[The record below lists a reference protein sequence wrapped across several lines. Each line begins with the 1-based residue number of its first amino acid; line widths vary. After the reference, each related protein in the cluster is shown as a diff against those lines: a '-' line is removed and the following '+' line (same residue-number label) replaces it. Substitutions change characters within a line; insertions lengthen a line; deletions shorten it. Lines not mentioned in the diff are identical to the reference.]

1 VLPGAGVARRRSLS
15 PDPSAYRSGVE
26 RTRPSRRKLQLLI
39 GAIVVLAIAGTTATA
54 LTPRLATRDPL
65 LLIMLEARNRNL
77 VLARHVDLLP
87 FVVVGTL
94 RRMISDPLYWLLG
107 TWYGDKAIR
116 WLEEKAGGGAL
127 VRVTEQFFTKAAY
140 PMVFLFPGA
149 VVCALA
155 GATGMPF
162 PAFVVTNLA
171 GTITMVILLR
181 LAGDVLSGPVDAV
194 LGFFDRNLVTTT
206 AITIAL
212 VVLSLILQRAQGK
225 AEVPSVKELEDDGVD
240 AGDQAGPADE
250 NRPGGTS
257 TPALEA
263 ERDGN
268 E

>member
-1 VLPGAGVARRRSLS
+1 M
-15 PDPSAYRSGVE
+15 E

-54 LTPRLATRDPL
+54 LTPTLATRHPL

-77 VLARHVDLLP
+77 VLARHVDLVP

-94 RRMISDPLYWLLG
+94 RRMISDPIYWLLG
-107 TWYGDKAIR
+107 VWYGDRAIR

-127 VRVTEQFFTKAAY
+127 VRVTEQFFAKAAY

-162 PAFVVTNLA
+162 PAFLATNFA
-171 GTITMVILLR
+171 GTVTMVVLLR
-181 LAGDVLSGPVDAV
+181 LTGDVLSGPVDAI
-194 LGFFDRNLVTTT
+194 LRFFERNLVTTT
-206 AITIAL
+206 AVTVAL
-212 VVLSLILQRAQGK
+212 VVLSIVLNRAQGR
-225 AEVPSVKELEDDGVD
+225 AEVPSVDELEDGE
-240 AGDQAGPADE
+240 GQAGQTDGDAEGDDPERSA
-250 NRPGGTS
+250 
-257 TPALEA
+257 PALEV
-263 ERDGN
+263 EREAD

>member
-1 VLPGAGVARRRSLS
+1 M
-15 PDPSAYRSGVE
+15 E

-54 LTPRLATRDPL
+54 LTPTLATRHPL

-77 VLARHVDLLP
+77 VLARHVDLVP
-87 FVVVGTL
+87 FVVVGTV
-94 RRMISDPLYWLLG
+94 RRTLSDPIYWLLG
-107 TWYGDKAIR
+107 VWYGDRAIR

-127 VRVTEQFFTKAAY
+127 VRVTEQFFAKAAY

-162 PAFVVTNLA
+162 PAFLATNLA

-181 LAGDVLSGPVDAV
+181 LTGDVLSGPVDAI
-194 LGFFDRNLVTTT
+194 LRFFERNLVSTT

-212 VVLSLILQRAQGK
+212 VVLSIVLNRAQGK
-225 AEVPSVKELEDDGVD
+225 ADVPSVEELEGDEGEAGEAEGEAEADDG
-240 AGDQAGPADE
+240 GRSPA
-250 NRPGGTS
+250 P
-257 TPALEA
+257 LEA
-263 ERDGN
+263 ERDGD

>member
-1 VLPGAGVARRRSLS
+1 
-15 PDPSAYRSGVE
+15 VE

-87 FVVVGTL
+87 FILVGTI

-107 TWYGDKAIR
+107 VWYGDKAIR
-116 WLEEKAGGGAL
+116 WIEEKAGGGAL
-127 VRVTEQFFTKAAY
+127 VRVTEQFFAKAAY

-149 VVCALA
+149 IVCALA

-162 PAFVVTNLA
+162 PAFIATNLA
-171 GTITMVILLR
+171 GTITMVTLLR
-181 LAGDVLSGPVDAV
+181 LAGDALSGPVDAV
-194 LGFFDRNLVTTT
+194 LRFFDRNLVTTT

-212 VVLSLILQRAQGK
+212 VVLSLVLNRAQGK
-225 AEVPSVKELEDDGVD
+225 LEVPS
-240 AGDQAGPADE
+240 ADE
-250 NRPGGTS
+250 
-257 TPALEA
+257 LEA
-263 ERDGN
+263 EVEAEADATGREPAAPGDDRSGGVAVD